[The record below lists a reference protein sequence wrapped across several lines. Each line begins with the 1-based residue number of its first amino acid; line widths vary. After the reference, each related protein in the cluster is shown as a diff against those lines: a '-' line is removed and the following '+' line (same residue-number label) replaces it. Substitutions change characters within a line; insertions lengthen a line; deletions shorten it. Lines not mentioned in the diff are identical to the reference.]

1 MSKLNADISI
11 IVVNYNRSNYIER
24 CLRSCIDQVIFNKN
38 FEIIFVDDASK
49 DDSFEVAKKFRSSI
63 RLFRLKKNKGISYAS
78 NFAIKKSNGK
88 YFIRVD
94 SDDYIN
100 KHTIDYMSEILINNK
115 NIAFVYC
122 DHYRVDE
129 FGNFEKNI
137 RLKNREI
144 LKNHGAGIMFNKKIF
159 KNYGGYNHELKEA
172 EDYEILDKILNKE
185 KVFYLP
191 LPLYRYYI
199 HKKNISHSGQRYK
212 IIKKIKKNH
221 KNV

>member
-1 MSKLNADISI
+1 MSKLTADISI

-49 DDSFEVAKKFRSSI
+49 DDSFEIAKKFRSSI

-78 NFAIKKSNGK
+78 NFALKKSNGK

-144 LKNHGAGIMFNKKIF
+144 LKNHGAGIMFNKNIF
-159 KNYGGYNHELKEA
+159 KNYGGYNHKLKEA

-185 KVFYLP
+185 KVFY
-191 LPLYRYYI
+191 
-199 HKKNISHSGQRYK
+199 
-212 IIKKIKKNH
+212 
-221 KNV
+221 